1 MTCGIQVKLH
11 GKFGNKMN
19 LAEPTRETKK
29 FTSAI
34 LGTGSAEV
42 LDALDGAHLVITG
55 ASGFVGTALLEE
67 LNRRLP
73 VGHLRRL
80 TCIARKQPSLHFQ
93 EAIQD
98 LNVQWFQL
106 DIRHGMKGVPAAE
119 FVIHAATTS
128 SATAQAEDPLTLI
141 KGIVDGSIAV
151 VDWAKAT
158 NCHPRV
164 LFTSSGAIYGFPV
177 AAGAKF
183 RETDPGNVESFSN
196 SNAYA
201 ESKRL
206 AETVF
211 AVAATLGI
219 VEPVIA
225 RLFSFIGPHI
235 PCNGHFAVGNFLGNA
250 VNGKPV
256 VIEGTG
262 RPRRS
267 YLYESDMAAWILR
280 ALTVPTIPNFPLNV
294 GSSQAVSIWE
304 MGKLISEQAGV
315 DLIVK
320 GDLAADGLRLDYVP
334 DTTATEKFL
343 GVTTATS
350 LSQSIK
356 SSLLGL
362 ALSLPHNPR

>member
-1 MTCGIQVKLH
+1 MTYGIQVKLR
-11 GKFGNKMN
+11 GKFGKK
-19 LAEPTRETKK
+19 LRSAEPTREAKK
-29 FTSAI
+29 YTSAI

-42 LDALDGAHLVITG
+42 LDALEGVHLVITG
-55 ASGFVGTALLEE
+55 ASGFVGTALLED

-80 TCIARKQPSLHFQ
+80 TCISRKQPSLHYQ
-93 EAIQD
+93 EAIRN
-98 LNVQWFQL
+98 LNVQWLPL

-128 SATAQAEDPLTLI
+128 SATAQAEDPLALI

-151 VDWAKAT
+151 VDWAKST
-158 NCHPRV
+158 NCLPRV
-164 LFTSSGAIYGFPV
+164 LFTSSGAIYGIPV

-250 VNGKPV
+250 VQGKPV

-267 YLYESDMAAWILR
+267 YLYETDMAAWILR
-280 ALTVPTIPNFPLNV
+280 ALTVPSVPNFPLNV
-294 GSSQAVSIWE
+294 GSRQAVSIWE
-304 MGKLISEQAGV
+304 VGKLISEQAGV
-315 DLIVK
+315 GLDVK

-334 DTTATEKFL
+334 DTTATEEFL
-343 GVTTATS
+343 GVTMATS
-350 LSQSIK
+350 LTRSVER
-356 SSLLGL
+356 SLRGL
-362 ALSLPHNPR
+362 ALSLPKNPS